1 MEWMFF
7 AGFIAFILVV
17 AVFAIRWGIAKQNA
31 FIAAFANDPE
41 FMAVPR
47 GKMMWPTVRLRTASP
62 ATEADL
68 ESIDWSEGERSMRL
82 MVWRLRV
89 PAMGLAR
96 RVTFRLDKFGVP
108 QGVTK
113 GAGAAGGFPYGGFPS
128 GDPQFDLVYLLKGTA
143 APLAGALVNASAV
156 RLALDALAGRVR
168 YVALG
173 ADDTLAVEVSVGGPE
188 AADVRLAIGL
198 VRTLAEAIK
207 RSAATL

>member
-1 MEWMFF
+1 MEWIFF
-7 AGFIAFILVV
+7 AVFIGFILVV
-17 AVFAIRWGIAKQNA
+17 GVFAIRWAIAKQNA
-31 FIAAFANDPE
+31 FIAEFANDAE
-41 FMAVPR
+41 YMAVPR
-47 GKMMWPTVRLRTASP
+47 GKMMWPTIRTRH
-62 ATEADL
+62 ATPMAEADL
-68 ESIDWSEGERSMRL
+68 ESIDWIEGERQLKL

-128 GDPQFDLVYLLKGTA
+128 GDPRFDLVYLLKGTA
-143 APLAGALVNASAV
+143 APLAGALVNAPAV

-188 AADVRLAIGL
+188 AADVKLAIGL
-198 VRTLAEAIK
+198 VRSLAEAMQ